1 MPTQRLLTATEQAGF
16 FARHP
21 LEFEYVAKTKI
32 ALAAGVYDWT
42 QTLPDWF
49 FGMIPPWGTQVADST
64 YGNVTIFFG
73 ADGTLYVSGFTDT
86 LGDINKPAY
95 VPPIVKCSDGS
106 DPVFGICMPDLKFG
120 ENLVFLAGA
129 AAAVYIGYQVLFATP
144 RR

>member
-86 LGDINKPAY
+86 IGDINKPAY
-95 VPPIVKCSDGS
+95 TPPPVLCKDGS
-106 DPVFGICMPDLKFG
+106 SPVLGVCPEDLDFTK
-120 ENLVFLAGA
+120 NLVYLAGA
-129 AAAVYIGYQVLFATP
+129 GIAVFIGYQAFFAN
-144 RR
+144 RKR